1 MGHLEETSNRN
12 NLVGYLEQPVGI
24 GAAGHTTVPTVKV
37 RKVARA
43 PPAPIYKGELT
54 RMEC

>member
-12 NLVGYLEQPVGI
+12 NLLGYLEQPLGI

-37 RKVARA
+37 RKVAQA
-43 PPAPIYKGELT
+43 PPAPVYKGELT
-54 RMEC
+54 RKEQ